1 MSEDLEI
8 RRDRMRFS
16 KNTLSSRLALLAI
29 AFDVLYFISIYKSD
43 VGTYYYNILIGGS
56 IIYNLVFL
64 LMTFLASEGVKN
76 YKRGYSVLLIVLGVL
91 QIGRIFIIPWQD
103 HQPMVKVAGVDTVV
117 MGDAQFIRVV
127 IYLVLS
133 AVCLFLSA
141 GINSEYANDL
151 EAKRRGMELLTE
163 FRRGTQILVM
173 RDKIFCANRT
183 FSYLVKDFRIVI
195 EPKEREG
202 LEYIASV
209 MTE

>member
-1 MSEDLEI
+1 MSEELEI
-8 RRDRMRFS
+8 RLDRMRFS

-91 QIGRIFIIPWQD
+91 QIGRIFIIPWQA
-103 HQPMVKVAGVDTVV
+103 HQAMVKVAGVDTVV
-117 MGDAQFIRVV
+117 MGDAQFIRVI

-141 GINSEYANDL
+141 VVNSVKSRQLSRHIASL
-151 EAKRRGMELLTE
+151 EAKT
-163 FRRGTQILVM
+163 
-173 RDKIFCANRT
+173 A
-183 FSYLVKDFRIVI
+183 
-195 EPKEREG
+195 
-202 LEYIASV
+202 
-209 MTE
+209 